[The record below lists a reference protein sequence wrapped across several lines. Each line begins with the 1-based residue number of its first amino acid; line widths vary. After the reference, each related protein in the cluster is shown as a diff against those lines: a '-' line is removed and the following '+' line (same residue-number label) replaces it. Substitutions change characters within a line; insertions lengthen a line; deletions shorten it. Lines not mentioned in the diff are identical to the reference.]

1 MRAHVWHTCAFLCYD
16 YVIMGNLLS
25 QLFLRGVRVLG
36 ENQRTLINPQPSQ
49 QVTKLICSSKVHP
62 AVKVPCPGLIPIP
75 PCPGLVPTL
84 NCLRLVPIPLCPR
97 LVSIPNCLRLVPILK
112 MVVVH

>member
-1 MRAHVWHTCAFLCYD
+1 M
-16 YVIMGNLLS
+16 LL

-36 ENQRTLINPQPSQ
+36 GSQKMLINPQPSLQ
-49 QVTKLICSSKVHP
+49 ATKLICSRKVHP

-75 PCPGLVPTL
+75 PCPGLVP
-84 NCLRLVPIPLCPR
+84 IPLCPI

-112 MVVVH
+112 MVMH